1 MPLGAQIA
9 LLESETVVSPRDVAV
24 SSAELGNFQQLAAET
39 IYRQHMTGVDSHG
52 AVDVERWIADLA
64 ARLGDR
70 LPEVVSVISA
80 SLREDIPELRDE
92 AQIALLNASIEG
104 NSAPSQEPSVCGCG
118 VQRSNQLSEKPP
130 PATCMASLPGGQ

>member
-1 MPLGAQIA
+1 
-9 LLESETVVSPRDVAV
+9 
-24 SSAELGNFQQLAAET
+24 LAAET

-104 NSAPSQEPSVCGCG
+104 NVTTALYALRHNIPVERVQAPTAALEHARRIAQTRPPGQCAGSHVPIGSAEIHASG
-118 VQRSNQLSEKPP
+118 VR
-130 PATCMASLPGGQ
+130 